1 MVFIVTAIESLS
13 AVLWNL
19 ITVSLRQSVIP
30 SHLIGRV
37 NSVYRFFGWGTIPL
51 GMIFGGVIV
60 SLLQNFIIREYA
72 LRAPY
77 LISAIIGAVIFI
89 LAAPFLTTSRIDAVK
104 GEATEK

>member
-1 MVFIVTAIESLS
+1 MVVFAVTAIESLT

-30 SHLIGRV
+30 AHLIGRV

-60 SLLQNFIIREYA
+60 SLLQNILDREYA

-77 LISAIIGAVIFI
+77 LISAVIGTI
-89 LAAPFLTTSRIDAVK
+89 LFFFAAPFLTTARIDAVK
-104 GEATEK
+104 GDSN